1 MLFLNSL
8 LLIGAAG
15 ILIPI
20 IIHLLNRRSNK
31 IVDWGAMSF
40 LLESLAIR
48 NRRIQLEEA
57 LLMATR
63 CLLVGLLAIAL
74 ARPFIPPGSTIPWL
88 IILPLILLG
97 VVGLGVAVVLHSEP
111 KWRFWIGLSSIL
123 ILLLC
128 IGLIFFEKYLNLSR
142 FAPGARQDIALIIDG
157 STSMSMKVDGLAN
170 FDRAVEEARTIVKR
184 APRGHAFSIIL
195 GGPAPSAKI
204 LDPTTDRAELEA
216 ILDDLKPLDG
226 SIATYH
232 ALTLASLGLKK
243 GDNPAKQII
252 LLTDGQNVGWEI
264 GKTGRWNFLREVF
277 KNLPSEP
284 QILIRKMP
292 LPQYLRNLAVTDVSL
307 SREIVGVDRPVD
319 ITITVENTGNEA
331 VTPGALNLQV
341 EGGRQYV
348 DKGLGQLQP
357 GERQV
362 VKFTHQFA
370 EPGAHSFTA
379 TLEVADD
386 IEQDNRGSA
395 ALNIADS
402 LKVLIVDGRPQGRF
416 FERAATFPAIA
427 LAPSSL
433 TLNPNLGA
441 NTDFKGADGDTDVV
455 YDPTLDAI
463 RFLVEPAIITAP
475 NIGNIPDYSAYDVV
489 ILADVPRLPT
499 AATEKISEF
508 VNRGGGLLIAPG
520 QKAQPD
526 FYNEWKDGAGN
537 LFLPA
542 QFQPTLAV
550 AGLEELI
557 SPSAQTLTH
566 PALAKVAD
574 TTKSDFSS
582 TVVTSFWPLTVPN
595 EMVKETSVGARFN
608 NGEIM
613 LASRPIGGGKVV
625 MLGLPLDTTGG
636 SLPTR
641 QAYLPFIHEL
651 VYYLADPASYDLNL
665 EPGWDLSLQLAGN
678 RGAIIGEGLK
688 GEYFASIDADRP
700 AMTRNDAT
708 IQFNWAGGQPASAV
722 PADNFKI
729 VWTGKLRPPVSG
741 TYRFYSEQDD
751 SFSLWLDGRAVIKN
765 NGRGTYKLDSNKW
778 YDVRA
783 EFIEYS
789 GEAKVMLFW
798 ETREFGRQIIPPR
811 FFRTFA
817 GPAPDGEDSEG
828 ATSKSLATYAV
839 KSPTGSDLRAI
850 LNSSESGSL
859 FKIKGDISSGLYH
872 MTVPNDHRGY
882 FTSFLRGES
891 NQIPFTVK
899 RDPSES
905 HLTRLTEA
913 DFAFLEKF
921 VTISQP
927 ETLEDIIGFLSGNQF
942 GRELWKYLAVGA
954 FFFLLLEVALS
965 RWIARTRRTGEE
977 ISIDFENRDSPS
989 DGFREQLEK
998 MGKTAG

>member
-1 MLFLNSL
+1 
-8 LLIGAAG
+8 
-15 ILIPI
+15 
-20 IIHLLNRRSNK
+20 
-31 IVDWGAMSF
+31 
-40 LLESLAIR
+40 
-48 NRRIQLEEA
+48 
-57 LLMATR
+57 
-63 CLLVGLLAIAL
+63 
-74 ARPFIPPGSTIPWL
+74 
-88 IILPLILLG
+88 
-97 VVGLGVAVVLHSEP
+97 
-111 KWRFWIGLSSIL
+111 
-123 ILLLC
+123 
-128 IGLIFFEKYLNLSR
+128 
-142 FAPGARQDIALIIDG
+142 
-157 STSMSMKVDGLAN
+157 
-170 FDRAVEEARTIVKR
+170 
-184 APRGHAFSIIL
+184 
-195 GGPAPSAKI
+195 
-204 LDPTTDRAELEA
+204 
-216 ILDDLKPLDG
+216 
-226 SIATYH
+226 
-232 ALTLASLGLKK
+232 
-243 GDNPAKQII
+243 
-252 LLTDGQNVGWEI
+252 
-264 GKTGRWNFLREVF
+264 
-277 KNLPSEP
+277 
-284 QILIRKMP
+284 
-292 LPQYLRNLAVTDVSL
+292 
-307 SREIVGVDRPVD
+307 
-319 ITITVENTGNEA
+319 
-331 VTPGALNLQV
+331 
-341 EGGRQYV
+341 
-348 DKGLGQLQP
+348 
-357 GERQV
+357 
-362 VKFTHQFA
+362 
-370 EPGAHSFTA
+370 
-379 TLEVADD
+379 
-386 IEQDNRGSA
+386 
-395 ALNIADS
+395 
-402 LKVLIVDGRPQGRF
+402 
-416 FERAATFPAIA
+416 
-427 LAPSSL
+427 
-433 TLNPNLGA
+433 
-441 NTDFKGADGDTDVV
+441 
-455 YDPTLDAI
+455 
-463 RFLVEPAIITAP
+463 
-475 NIGNIPDYSAYDVV
+475 
-489 ILADVPRLPT
+489 
-499 AATEKISEF
+499 
-508 VNRGGGLLIAPG
+508 
-520 QKAQPD
+520 
-526 FYNEWKDGAGN
+526 
-537 LFLPA
+537 
-542 QFQPTLAV
+542 
-550 AGLEELI
+550 
-557 SPSAQTLTH
+557 
-566 PALAKVAD
+566 
-574 TTKSDFSS
+574 
-582 TVVTSFWPLTVPN
+582 
-595 EMVKETSVGARFN
+595 
-608 NGEIM
+608 
-613 LASRPIGGGKVV
+613 

-789 GEAKVMLFW
+789 GAAKVMLFW

-850 LNSSESGSL
+850 LNSSENGSL